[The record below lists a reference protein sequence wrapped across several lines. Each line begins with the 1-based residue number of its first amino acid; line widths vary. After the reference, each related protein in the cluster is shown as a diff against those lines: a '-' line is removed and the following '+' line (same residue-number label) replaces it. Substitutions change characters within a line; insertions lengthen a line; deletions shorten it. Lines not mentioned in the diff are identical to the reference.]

1 MSAPY
6 DVVLYGATGFTGR
19 IVAQYLAE
27 HPQQPS
33 IAFAGRNKAKVQ
45 SIIDGLTNVS
55 ADRVKSIGVI
65 EASAGNFASLQALAK
80 SARVIIN
87 TVGPYSK
94 LGGFDVVR
102 AAIEAGV
109 GYVDL
114 TGETSYYARVAREL
128 HDEAVANKAV
138 IIPSA
143 GFDSLPFDLTTYL
156 ANEEIR
162 RADPNA
168 TIAKTLLAYK
178 VKGGVSGG
186 TIASAISM
194 REEADQGALTKP
206 YWLSPVTGSSKYAV
220 GPIKMPQ
227 ENKYGIPSPF
237 TPHNARIVYRTW
249 GLLYELDPSRSYGPT
264 FTYEEG
270 VTMPN
275 LIYAYIINAV
285 MSVFMWLLINVGIVA
300 HLVSKAIPPGSGPS
314 LEKQLNGKVHL
325 RAYSEA
331 HNSKLKAIAEFSAN
345 GDPGYMM
352 TSRFLAETALALAFD
367 RERLSPLAQTGG
379 VLTPATVG
387 GAVIASR
394 LGTYAGVTIKS
405 AVVNE
410 GADLT
415 RPL

>member
-45 SIIDGLTNVS
+45 SIVDGLTNVS
-55 ADRVKSIGVI
+55 AERVKSIGVI
-65 EASAGNFASLQALAK
+65 EASAGDFASLQAFAK

-87 TVGPYSK
+87 TVGPYSL

-114 TGETSYYARVAREL
+114 TGETGYYARVVREL
-128 HDEAVANKAV
+128 HDSAVANKAV

-162 RADPNA
+162 RIDPNA
-168 TIAKTLLAYK
+168 TISKTLLAYK

-186 TIASAISM
+186 TIASALSM
-194 REEADQGALTKP
+194 REDADQKNLTKP

-220 GPIKMPQ
+220 GPVMMPQ
-227 ENKYGIPSPF
+227 VNKYGIPSPF
-237 TPHNARIVYRTW
+237 TPHNTRIVYRTW
-249 GLLYELDPSRSYGPT
+249 GLLHELDPSRSYGPT

-275 LIYAYIINAV
+275 LIYAYIVNALI
-285 MSVFMWLLINVGIVA
+285 SVFLWILFNVDIVSK
-300 HLVSKAIPPGSGPS
+300 LVTKAIPPGSGPS
-314 LEKQLNGKVHL
+314 LEEQLNGKVHL

-331 HNSKLKAIAEFSAN
+331 NNSKLKAIAELTAN
-345 GDPGYMM
+345 GDPGYLI

-367 RERLSPLAQTGG
+367 KERLSPLAQTGG
-379 VLTPATVG
+379 ILTTATIG
-387 GAVIASR
+387 GEVIASR
-394 LGTYAGVTIKS
+394 LGTYAGMTIKS

-415 RPL
+415 APL